1 MTTNEDFVVV
11 VGSDTSVGYR
21 EAKLIHVGDNLAGHE
36 FVQGTGRVI
45 RGVKFCTYH
54 TSTDNYQ
61 LLELLVSHKPF
72 KCSAKR
78 AAIVYN
84 V

>member
-1 MTTNEDFVVV
+1 MTTNEDFAVV

-45 RGVKFCTYH
+45 QAVKFCT
-54 TSTDNYQ
+54 
-61 LLELLVSHKPF
+61 
-72 KCSAKR
+72 
-78 AAIVYN
+78 
-84 V
+84 